1 MYFHQVSTLIWVCE
15 LLFVKF
21 WIVIIIFRFGLGEE
35 QFFGFIRVF
44 GLKLGKEGSKE
55 KKIFMTYDG

>member
-1 MYFHQVSTLIWVCE
+1 M
-15 LLFVKF
+15 
-21 WIVIIIFRFGLGEE
+21 IIIFRFGLGEE